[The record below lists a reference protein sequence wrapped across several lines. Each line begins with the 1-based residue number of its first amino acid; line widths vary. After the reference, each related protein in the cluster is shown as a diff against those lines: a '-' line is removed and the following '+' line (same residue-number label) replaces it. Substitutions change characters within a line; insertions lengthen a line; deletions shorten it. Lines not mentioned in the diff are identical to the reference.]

1 MESLIAERPQIGTA
15 SGHHIRLLDQ
25 ARPATVQLN
34 KMFHFDRG
42 SYRARNLLCKD
53 LGKIAPRLRRS
64 KEHTISEAEQIAHE
78 FDELIEVKHAVSVI
92 VVQRHHGRDIQFHL
106 GRRPARKVRPHHP
119 ANWRVSAFC
128 EWNVDPSMKRLELGR
143 PFSLGHNG

>member
-1 MESLIAERPQIGTA
+1 MESLIAERPQCGTA

-64 KEHTISEAEQIAHE
+64 KEHAILEAEQIAHE

-106 GRRPARKVRPHHP
+106 GRRPARKERPHHP
-119 ANWRVSAFC
+119 ANWRAWQHSVC
-128 EWNVDPSMKRLELGR
+128 VDVDPSMKRLELGR
-143 PFSLGHNG
+143 VQSRP